1 MCGGA
6 TLVLFIICSTFLW
19 RARGGV
25 GVGWVAN
32 PYSQSGTKGSRFTIE
47 LSQFEMS
54 NARAWRCPP
63 AP

>member
-1 MCGGA
+1 MAGK
-6 TLVLFIICSTFLW
+6 
-19 RARGGV
+19 RGV

-63 AP
+63 APWNYISW

>member
-1 MCGGA
+1 LFC
-6 TLVLFIICSTFLW
+6 LLFVVLFY
-19 RARGGV
+19 GGQEGS

-32 PYSQSGTKGSRFTIE
+32 TYSQSGTKGSRFTIE